1 MVRPLKPRK
10 LFFDPQA
17 TYFKPRAIP
26 LSSLEEVSLAL
37 EEIEALRLCDYE
49 GMNQKEASVKM
60 EISQSTIQRILTS
73 ARKKVVEA
81 IVEGKAIRIE
91 KK

>member
-1 MVRPLKPRK
+1 MVRPLKPRR

-26 LSSLEEVSLAL
+26 LSSLEEVSLTM
-37 EEIEALRLCDYE
+37 EEVEALRLCDYG
-49 GMNQKEASVKM
+49 GMNQKEASGEM
-60 EISQSTIQRILTS
+60 GISQSTIQRILVL

>member
-1 MVRPLKPRK
+1 MVRPLKPRR

-26 LSSLEEVSLAL
+26 LSSLEEVSLTM
-37 EEIEALRLCDYE
+37 EEVEALRLCDYKE
-49 GMNQKEASVKM
+49 MSQKEASVEM
-60 EISQSTIQRILTS
+60 GISQSTIQRILTL